1 MKIKL
6 VSQKKKGVFIA
17 GIIFFLLLSVFSVSQ
32 SQHVLKLSVKDS
44 PNFSRVIIEA
54 SFPLSYG
61 FEKRS
66 SYLKVRIG
74 ADVAFQ
80 IKRDPFYSRLIRSLS
95 WSKERDDY
103 ILTIRTKSRDFN
115 YDYFT
120 VLDPPQLVIDFSPLG
135 EGSFEARAGLKRKE
149 DLDRRTNSSLSSRSP
164 SAKESL
170 SSLRGIKTIVIDP
183 GHGGLEPGAKGRYGT
198 LEKDITLAVSLKLRD
213 IIEQKF
219 GFHVVLTREE
229 DVEISLENR
238 AAKANNNKAYLFISI
253 HTNSSYRKDAHGPET
268 FFLSSEATDEEA
280 RKLAYLENN
289 PAEIEEGITGES
301 EDEIAMILWDMAQSA
316 HLKQS
321 SLLAE
326 SIQKELNSLF
336 RTRNRGIK
344 QAPFKVLT
352 GVACPAVLVEVAF
365 ISNSDEERNLL
376 QENFQREIAQRI
388 YQGLVNFIELSSQE

>member
-1 MKIKL
+1 M
-6 VSQKKKGVFIA
+6 
-17 GIIFFLLLSVFSVSQ
+17 
-32 SQHVLKLSVKDS
+32 
-44 PNFSRVIIEA
+44 
-54 SFPLSYG
+54 
-61 FEKRS
+61 
-66 SYLKVRIG
+66 
-74 ADVAFQ
+74 
-80 IKRDPFYSRLIRSLS
+80 
-95 WSKERDDY
+95 
-103 ILTIRTKSRDFN
+103 
-115 YDYFT
+115 
-120 VLDPPQLVIDFSPLG
+120 
-135 EGSFEARAGLKRKE
+135 KRKE
-149 DLDRRTNSSLSSRSP
+149 DLDRRINSSSSSRSP
-164 SAKESL
+164 SEKESL

-219 GFHVVLTREE
+219 GFRVVLTREK

-289 PAEIEEGITGES
+289 PAEIKEGITGES
-301 EDEIAMILWDMAQSA
+301 EDEIAMILWDLAQSA

-388 YQGLVNFIELSSQE
+388 YQGLVNFIELYSQE